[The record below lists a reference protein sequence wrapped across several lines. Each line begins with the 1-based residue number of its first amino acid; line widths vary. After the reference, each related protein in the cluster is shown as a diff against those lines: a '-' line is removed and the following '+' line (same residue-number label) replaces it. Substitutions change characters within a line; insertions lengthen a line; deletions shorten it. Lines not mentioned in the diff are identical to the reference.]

1 MKVIVAILFVLG
13 CASARYRGPS
23 NRVLESEIQ
32 NIIDCGL
39 RLIPDPVDEP
49 EAATVLDDLEI
60 EGLSGTAAVVNAYV
74 SGISNYEH
82 TYTSGSIGLIPPRYD
97 VEATVTFPRIQASVD
112 NYDID
117 INYATTGTH
126 IYGAGIVAFDATGFS
141 ISASLSVHILTGIS
155 VQNIRVRPALQGLN
169 SGIVTG
175 LYNDEEF
182 SRQLTE
188 DFLNDPAGTMAGYA
202 DMVDQIASS
211 IAGKVVANAL
221 AGDGDAGFLDNCYG
235 DAGFLD
241 NC

>member
-1 MKVIVAILFVLG
+1 MKLVFAIFFVLG

-74 SGISNYEH
+74 SGISNY
-82 TYTSGSIGLIPPRYD
+82 
-97 VEATVTFPRIQASVD
+97 
-112 NYDID
+112 
-117 INYATTGTH
+117 
-126 IYGAGIVAFDATGFS
+126 
-141 ISASLSVHILTGIS
+141 
-155 VQNIRVRPALQGLN
+155 RVRPALQGLN
-169 SGIVTG
+169 SGIITGLYNDEEFSRQLTEDFLNDPAGTMAGYADMNG

-211 IAGKVVANAL
+211 IAGKVVDNAL
-221 AGDGDAGFLDNCYG
+221 AGDGDAGFLDNC
-235 DAGFLD
+235 
-241 NC
+241 